1 MNTVYKNI
9 NMKVKLWEEKIILL
23 PDWERR
29 KKKNLRLLQEK
40 KKKFEISLH
49 SRTTPERLRILFF
62 AAVTI
67 PFIGLVKESLI
78 PTRTHSV
85 QMNLTRGRSLELR

>member
-9 NMKVKLWEEKIILL
+9 LCYLIEKEEK
-23 PDWERR
+23 
-29 KKKNLRLLQEK
+29 
-40 KKKFEISLH
+40 KFFFDFFLD
-49 SRTTPERLRILFF
+49 SRTTPEKLRILFF

-78 PTRTHSV
+78 PTRSHSV
-85 QMNLTRGRSLELR
+85 KTNLTRGRSLLR